1 MSDDARSGAADV
13 ILTALA
19 PIIWGTVYYV
29 TTQLLPPGHPLT
41 ASLLR
46 ALPTGLVMLLW
57 TRERPHG
64 LWWLRLLILGALNFS
79 IFWWLM
85 FVAAYR
91 LPGGVAAVLI
101 ATQPLA
107 VLVLAA
113 ALVGAPL
120 RTAAV
125 AAALGGV
132 VGVALLVLRPGA
144 ALDPMGIAA
153 GLGGA
158 LSMALGTVLAKRWQ
172 PPAPALTFTAW
183 QLVAGGL
190 LLLPPA
196 LLFEPPLPAPSLGEV
211 AGFGWLA
218 LFGAAVSYVLWFRGV
233 ARLGPAAA
241 SPLVLLSPVTAV
253 LIGWL
258 ALGQTLTALQLVGMA
273 LALASVASS
282 QRVQGAPPKPAKTSG
297 SALTPPTGG
306 SSGSRG

>member
-1 MSDDARSGAADV
+1 MSGGARPRTADV
-13 ILTALA
+13 VLTAFA

-29 TTQLLPPGHPLT
+29 TTELLPPGRPLT

-46 ALPTGLVMLLW
+46 ALPVGVAMLAW

-64 LWWLRLLILGALNFS
+64 IWWMRLFVLGALNFS

-91 LPGGVAAVLI
+91 LPGGVASVLI
-101 ATQPLA
+101 STQPLA

-120 RTAAV
+120 RLTAL

-144 ALDPMGIAA
+144 ALDPIGIAA

-196 LLFEPPLPAPSLGEV
+196 LLLEPALPAPTLREV
-211 AGFGWLA
+211 AGIVWLA

-253 LIGWL
+253 IIGWL
-258 ALGQTLTALQLVGMA
+258 ALGQTLTALQLAGMA
-273 LALASVASS
+273 LVLASVGVS
-282 QRVQGAPPKPAKTSG
+282 QRVQGSPSETARGVAPPPY
-297 SALTPPTGG
+297 
-306 SSGSRG
+306 RGRPDLP